1 MKKIMA
7 VFFLIMFVIG
17 TDTFLISPLLPSLR
31 EKYDV
36 TVELSGWLVSA
47 YALGY
52 ALFALIAGPI
62 SDGFNRK
69 KVMIFGLFSFSIFTF
84 LCGLASSFELMLI
97 FRFLSGVSAAFL
109 TPQVWASIPILLP
122 PNKVLRGMGIATAG
136 LSVSQMLGIPIGSYL
151 ASINWNTPFF
161 IISIFSLLLL
171 IPTFLLVPSIQPT
184 EKENKTSI
192 FKNYQGLLSSSK
204 VRKTFFAYFIF
215 QLGNFCAFSFLG
227 TWLSD
232 DYHFSVSQVGTAML
246 ILGLGNTLGSL
257 LGANVIQKIG
267 ELSSLIYGMIILS
280 VFYSVLAYL
289 PNILMVEVT
298 FLLMFLFTGMIF
310 PLLMSLLQSLSST
323 ARGTIAS
330 LSNTVMYSGTT
341 IGGYIGGILYG
352 TYGGFAAIGF
362 FTTAMFLLSL
372 ILFITSGVLTKSGDV
387 SVSKEVEKIAGRKIT

>member
-352 TYGGFAAIGF
+352 TYGSFAAIGF

-372 ILFITSGVLTKSGDV
+372 ILFITSGVINKTRDI
-387 SVSKEVEKIAGRKIT
+387 SVSSEAERIVEN

>member
-97 FRFLSGVSAAFL
+97 FRFLSGISAAFL

-352 TYGGFAAIGF
+352 TYGSFAAIGF

-372 ILFITSGVLTKSGDV
+372 ILFITSGVINKTRDI
-387 SVSKEVEKIAGRKIT
+387 SVSSEAERIVEN

>member
-161 IISIFSLLLL
+161 IISISSLLLL

-352 TYGGFAAIGF
+352 TYGSFAAIGF

-372 ILFITSGVLTKSGDV
+372 ILFITSGVINKTRDI
-387 SVSKEVEKIAGRKIT
+387 SVSSEAERIVEN